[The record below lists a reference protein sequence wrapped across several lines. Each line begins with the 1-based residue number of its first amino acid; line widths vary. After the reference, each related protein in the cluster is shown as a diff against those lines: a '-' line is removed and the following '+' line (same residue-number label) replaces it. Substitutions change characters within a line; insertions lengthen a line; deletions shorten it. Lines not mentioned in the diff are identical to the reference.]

1 MTTAMKG
8 EHMNSGK
15 LEVLIVEE
23 SQESR
28 SAHSSVLSSA
38 GFLAHGV
45 KNGIE
50 ALNHIATNGNPS
62 LILLEFRRSSES
74 AKVFLEKYRAS
85 LHPSTSV
92 ILITDKEARDNARE
106 AFELGVD
113 RYILK
118 ARLNANELV
127 RMVRA
132 TLLGA

>member
-1 MTTAMKG
+1 MATAKRG
-8 EHMNSGK
+8 ENMNSGK

-50 ALNHIATNGNPS
+50 ALNHIAVHGNPS

-74 AKVFLEKYRAS
+74 AKVFLEKYKAA
-85 LHPSTSV
+85 LHPGTSV

-118 ARLNANELV
+118 ARLGTSELV
-127 RMVRA
+127 RIVRT
-132 TLLGA
+132 TLLGT